1 MGLDIR
7 GGVLVF
13 LLIRAYLP
21 HEAWPHILQAS
32 YLLLALAVS
41 WLIWR
46 FRHIVGFIISI
57 ALSIFMLYGIISRL
71 GLVAF
76 LLFILIIMGV
86 VIIWILYRSVTRRQ

>member
-1 MGLDIR
+1 M
-7 GGVLVF
+7 F
-13 LLIRAYLP
+13 LLIQAYVT
-21 HEAWPHILQAS
+21 HDAWPHILQAF

-41 WLIWR
+41 WFIWR
-46 FRHIVGFIISI
+46 FRHILSFIICI

-76 LLFILIIMGV
+76 LLFILIIMGAV